1 LKPGKASVGDV
12 DSVEIAHE
20 EHHGD
25 AWHQAPIDLADD
37 FLVEGFHFGIAHV
50 TKEIKAALNLAGRE
64 GAMLNM
70 VLELDVDAIFL
81 GDARVD
87 SVGWLLLG
95 RHFGVCC
102 HDGGGGLQNTKVL
115 EVFDDGADETRL
127 SRNGESA

>member
-1 LKPGKASVGDV
+1 MKSGQTSVGDV
-12 DSVEIAHE
+12 DPVEVAHE

-25 AWHQAPIDLADD
+25 AGHQTPVDLADNL
-37 FLVEGFHFGIAHV
+37 LVEGFHFGIAHV
-50 TKEIKAALNLAGRE
+50 AEQIEAALDLAGRE
-64 GAMLNM
+64 GAMLDV

-102 HDGGGGLQNTKVL
+102 HDGGGLQNTKVL
-115 EVFDDGADETRL
+115 ELFGDGADETRL
-127 SRNGESA
+127 SRDGESA